1 MSFDDLKTHEAFRF
15 LMSVED
21 GRQRDPS
28 LSDILAAAQVLA
40 AMEDSI
46 EHDAWERVASR
57 PSLPHRGV

>member
-1 MSFDDLKTHEAFRF
+1 MSFDDLKTYEAFRF

-40 AMEDSI
+40 AIEDSI
-46 EHDAWERVASR
+46 EHEGWKRVAGR
-57 PSLPHRGV
+57 R